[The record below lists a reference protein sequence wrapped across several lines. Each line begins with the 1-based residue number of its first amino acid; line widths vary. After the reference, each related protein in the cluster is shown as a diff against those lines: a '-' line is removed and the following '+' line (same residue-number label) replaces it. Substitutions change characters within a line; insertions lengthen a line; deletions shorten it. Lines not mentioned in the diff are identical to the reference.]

1 MTFDKLKVVIVG
13 DIMLDHYS
21 YGQVS
26 RISPEA
32 PVPILDFLRADDR
45 LGGAA
50 NVALNI
56 KALGAEPILIGTI
69 GNDEQ
74 ASTIKKLLHQANIS
88 TDYLIQG
95 LNKDRVTTLKHR
107 IIAQNHQ
114 ILRIDTEFNEPLN
127 PDETDLLLTLYQK
140 AINQKVDAV
149 ILQDYNKG
157 VLFPLS
163 IEQLIKTALENK
175 IFVAVDPKK
184 HNFFHYKNV
193 NLFKPNAKEAAEGLN
208 ITFDTTLHTDY
219 EKVTKA
225 INQKLNAEHVLLT
238 LGEHGLFMLFDNQ
251 THYNPATKQAIV
263 DVSGAGDTVISLCTL
278 ALCSGMTI
286 DDALKLANIGAGL
299 VCQQPGVTSVDPKIL
314 WQTFFKD

>member
-1 MTFDKLKVVIVG
+1 MAFDKLKVVIIG

-32 PVPILDFLRADDR
+32 PVPILDFLKSDDR

-69 GNDEQ
+69 GNDEH
-74 ASTIKKLLHQANIS
+74 ASTIKKLLHQAHIA
-88 TDYLIQG
+88 TDYLIHG

-114 ILRIDTEFNEPLN
+114 ILRIDTEFNETLN
-127 PDETDLLLTLYQK
+127 ADEMNLLLHLYQK
-140 AINQKVDAV
+140 AIGQQVDAI

-157 VLFPLS
+157 ILFPES
-163 IEQLIKTALENK
+163 IELILETAIKNK

-184 HNFFHYKNV
+184 HNFFHYKHV

-208 ITFDTTLHTDY
+208 ITFDTTRHTDY

-238 LGEHGLFMLFDNQ
+238 LGEYGLFMLFNNQ
-251 THYNPATKQAIV
+251 THHNPATKQSIV

-278 ALCSGMTI
+278 ALCSGMPI
-286 DDALKLANIGAGL
+286 EDVLKLANIGAGL
-299 VCQQPGVTSVDPKIL
+299 VCQQPGVASVDAKML